1 MMRYRLVH
9 AVKIKKSPWAWH
21 GTVRLKYLT
30 ESGTIQAVKPDL
42 IYIVS
47 GGLRQSKEGIGKG
60 ERLMLY
66 KRRGSRPNDTYIGSA
81 GS

>member
-1 MMRYRLVH
+1 MLLKQPIPR
-9 AVKIKKSPWAWH
+9 PWH

-30 ESGTIQAVKPDL
+30 ESGTIQAVKPDFV
-42 IYIVS
+42 YIVS
-47 GGLRQSKEGIGKG
+47 GDLRQSKEGISKG

-66 KRRGSRPNDTYIGSA
+66 KRKVSRPSDTYTGSV